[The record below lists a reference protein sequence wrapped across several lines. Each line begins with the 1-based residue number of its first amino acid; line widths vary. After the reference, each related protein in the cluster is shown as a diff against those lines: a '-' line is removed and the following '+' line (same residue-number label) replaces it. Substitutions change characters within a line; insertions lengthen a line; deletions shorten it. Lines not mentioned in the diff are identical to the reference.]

1 MAQESPELGQP
12 MTARRVKYAG
22 TSRPA
27 SLPDDVTMVRGPETV
42 AGVVRERVPETD
54 MREHF
59 VALYLNSRNAVLLV
73 HTVSVGSLNA
83 SIVHPREVFAP
94 AVRES
99 AASVILAHN
108 HPSGDPTPS
117 AEDRAITDRL
127 RDAGRI
133 LGIDVLD
140 HVVIGARGSF
150 VSMRADKVG
159 SW

>member
-1 MAQESPELGQP
+1 